1 MEWRLDCPPH
11 GGEGWGCSSEPLT
24 DLQPALRRILPPMK
38 IQGGKSLLRFE
49 FSKQEIFL
57 EMILFNGGV
66 GGGGFFQCCGK
77 CAIRS
82 PGTYTAPPPLPLHA
96 VKNPPFQGPWWN
108 LWGKQF
114 GFYSGKPNNEHH
126 QLNSIAEKCAFVCL
140 FYPPLPCRL

>member
-66 GGGGFFQCCGK
+66 GGEGFSS
-77 CAIRS
+77 AVEN
-82 PGTYTAPPPLPLHA
+82 APSDLLGPILPL
-96 VKNPPFQGPWWN
+96 
-108 LWGKQF
+108 
-114 GFYSGKPNNEHH
+114 
-126 QLNSIAEKCAFVCL
+126 
-140 FYPPLPCRL
+140 LPCPSTL